1 MVHSDPSP
9 ESQPRAK
16 AVDLKALD
24 ALTGGAFTAPTA
36 GERASRIRNWLAGEP
51 THEQLAEVFRELSQ
65 RDKGAA
71 RPLREKLDELRR
83 ARGQE
88 TLAADWAAR
97 GQALLDAARL
107 NLADAL
113 AWQRDAAKAGAP
125 LSREPL
131 AGLKVLLS
139 ERVKTIED
147 LQHRAQVQREA
158 AVLIVQRTEVLSTK
172 PWRDAQ
178 ALWPSL
184 REDVAHWRGQ
194 ADGLIADPVW
204 PSVDARFPQQIELAR
219 QQLLAVWDAFEAA
232 LAQAVAA
239 ADDAQ
244 APLPAV
250 PVWADEL
257 RALRDL
263 ASGTKPERPAKPK
276 VDPAVLAQQRAAATA
291 AVSQALEALKAELAQ
306 GHGKAAPKAAA
317 ELRQALKDH
326 VRHIDA
332 ALEADAHATLTSA
345 GELEGW
351 QRWRA
356 DQIREE
362 LLAKA
367 QALVEQ
373 PLGGRKQQEALR
385 QLREQW
391 KTGDQGGV
399 PNHGLWKKFDEACN
413 QAYKVVEAWLEK
425 TREQQEAILAQR
437 RALMDELRVWTEA
450 HQGNQDWKL
459 HLRAIQSLEQRWRD
473 AGHLSEKAY
482 AQMQAQWKALVDA
495 AQGPLQAARHESLAR
510 RRALIDE
517 AQALGAQAPLRIDA
531 VRALQQRWQQEAQ
544 QVPIDRRQEQK
555 LWDAFRKPIDD
566 AFARKSAEREQAV
579 AALGEHDRRVI
590 AAAREL
596 EQANASGDAQKIHA
610 AAKALEAA
618 VRGQQVAAAQA
629 DALPAAAASDQL
641 PALAPASEGAAGEQA
656 AATDAAAPEAAQ
668 QAAQDGQA
676 AQADEAAAEPATAEA
691 APAAA
696 PVKPAPKPVIAMRGD
711 DRPGA
716 RRPEPAAGA
725 RGQRPGG
732 RPGERGRP
740 GDTRD
745 TRDARGGR
753 DGRGGPG
760 GRGAPGMGERG
771 GDRWGDRPRPEERG
785 PRLGDAAFRA
795 QRDALDHAQQAL
807 RKLAAQAHG
816 EVLTQLMDAWQQ
828 RDPAQLPA
836 AQALGKGVATAARS
850 RWSQALSGP
859 AAADSQP
866 AEQAL
871 LRLEIA
877 AELPTPAEHLAARRM
892 MQLQMLTRRNAP
904 DPSQTWGDDV
914 AQVLSAEHEGAQARR
929 LQNVLKALLK
939 P

>member
-1 MVHSDPSP
+1 MVHSDPTQD
-9 ESQPRAK
+9 SQARAK
-16 AVDLKALD
+16 ALDLKALD
-24 ALTGGAFTAPTA
+24 ALTGGAFTAATA
-36 GERASRIRNWLAGEP
+36 GERAARIRAWLAGEP
-51 THEQLAEVFRELSQ
+51 SPEQLAEVFKELSN

-71 RPLREKLDELRR
+71 KPLREKLDELRR
-83 ARGQE
+83 ARGQDA
-88 TLAADWAAR
+88 LAADWAAR
-97 GQALLDAARL
+97 AQALLDATRL

-131 AGLKVLLS
+131 AGLKVLLA

-158 AVLIVQRTEVLSTK
+158 AVLIIQRTEVLSTK

-178 ALWPSL
+178 ALWAGL
-184 REDVAHWRGQ
+184 RADVAHWREQ
-194 ADGLIADPVW
+194 ADALVADAIW
-204 PSVDARFPQQIELAR
+204 PSVDPRFPLQIESAR
-219 QQLLAVWDAFEAA
+219 QQLLAVWEAFEAA

-239 ADDAQ
+239 ADDVD

-257 RALRDL
+257 RALRDQ
-263 ASGTKPERPAKPK
+263 ASGAKSDKPAKPK
-276 VDPAVLAQQRAAATA
+276 VDPAVLAQQRAQASA
-291 AVSQALEALKAELAQ
+291 AVQQALDLLKADLAQ

-317 ELRQALKDH
+317 DLRQALKDH

-367 QALVEQ
+367 QALLDK

-385 QLREQW
+385 QLRAQW

-425 TREQQEAILAQR
+425 TREQQEASRAQR
-437 RALMDELRVWTEA
+437 RALMDELRAWTEA
-450 HQGNQDWKL
+450 HQASEDWKL
-459 HLRAIQSLEQRWRD
+459 HTRSLQSFEQRWRD

-482 AQMQAQWKALVDA
+482 AEMQAQWKALIEA
-495 AQGPLQAARHESLAR
+495 AQSPLQAARQQSLAR

-517 AQALGAQAPLRIDA
+517 AQSLGAQEPLRLDA

-544 QVPIDRRQEQK
+544 QVPIERRQEQK
-555 LWDAFRKPIDD
+555 LWDAFRKPIDE
-566 AFARKSAEREQAV
+566 AFARKSAEREKAAQ
-579 AALGEHDRRVI
+579 ALGEHDRQVL

-596 EQANASGDAQKIHA
+596 QQANASGDAQKIQA

-618 VRGQQVAAAQA
+618 VRGQQVAAAA
-629 DALPAAAASDQL
+629 AAVEPAALP
-641 PALAPASEGAAGEQA
+641 PAQAPA
-656 AATDAAAPEAAQ
+656 T
-668 QAAQDGQA
+668 
-676 AQADEAAAEPATAEA
+676 AAEPVSQDEPAADAPAEA
-691 APAAA
+691 ETEASPADEVVPAPT
-696 PVKPAPKPVIAMRGD
+696 PVKAAPKPVIAMRGD

-716 RRPEPAAGA
+716 RKPEPAA
-725 RGQRPGG
+725 RGQRPQ
-732 RPGERGRP
+732 RPGERGGRP
-740 GDTRD
+740 GDMRGDRRAGDRD
-745 TRDARGGR
+745 RFGD
-753 DGRGGPG
+753 
-760 GRGAPGMGERG
+760 RG
-771 GDRWGDRPRPEERG
+771 GDRWGERARPEERG

-795 QRDALDHAQQAL
+795 QRDALEHAQQAL

-816 EVLTQLMDAWQQ
+816 EVLTQLMGAWQQ
-828 RDPAQLPA
+828 RDPAQIPA
-836 AQALGKGVATAARS
+836 AQALGKGVPAAARS
-850 RWSQALSGP
+850 RWNQVLATPASAGADP
-859 AAADSQP
+859 AA
-866 AEQAL
+866 QAM
-871 LRLEIA
+871 LRLEMA
-877 AELPTPAEHLAARRM
+877 ADLPTPAEHLPARRM
-892 MQLQMLTRRNAP
+892 MQLQLLTRRHAASP
-904 DPSQTWGDDV
+904 AETWGEDV
-914 AQVLSAEHEGAQARR
+914 AQVLAAAHEAALARR
-929 LQNVLKALLK
+929 LQQALKVLLK

>member
-1 MVHSDPSP
+1 M
-9 ESQPRAK
+9 
-16 AVDLKALD
+16 
-24 ALTGGAFTAPTA
+24 
-36 GERASRIRNWLAGEP
+36 
-51 THEQLAEVFRELSQ
+51 
-65 RDKGAA
+65 
-71 RPLREKLDELRR
+71 
-83 ARGQE
+83 
-88 TLAADWAAR
+88 
-97 GQALLDAARL
+97 
-107 NLADAL
+107 
-113 AWQRDAAKAGAP
+113 
-125 LSREPL
+125 
-131 AGLKVLLS
+131 
-139 ERVKTIED
+139 
-147 LQHRAQVQREA
+147 
-158 AVLIVQRTEVLSTK
+158 
-172 PWRDAQ
+172 
-178 ALWPSL
+178 
-184 REDVAHWRGQ
+184 
-194 ADGLIADPVW
+194 
-204 PSVDARFPQQIELAR
+204 
-219 QQLLAVWDAFEAA
+219 
-232 LAQAVAA
+232 
-239 ADDAQ
+239 
-244 APLPAV
+244 
-250 PVWADEL
+250 
-257 RALRDL
+257 
-263 ASGTKPERPAKPK
+263 
-276 VDPAVLAQQRAAATA
+276 
-291 AVSQALEALKAELAQ
+291 
-306 GHGKAAPKAAA
+306 
-317 ELRQALKDH
+317 
-326 VRHIDA
+326 
-332 ALEADAHATLTSA
+332 
-345 GELEGW
+345 
-351 QRWRA
+351 
-356 DQIREE
+356 
-362 LLAKA
+362 
-367 QALVEQ
+367 
-373 PLGGRKQQEALR
+373 
-385 QLREQW
+385 
-391 KTGDQGGV
+391 

-437 RALMDELRVWTEA
+437 RALMDELRAWTEA

-482 AQMQAQWKALVDA
+482 AQMQAQWKALVEA

-517 AQALGAQAPLRIDA
+517 AQALGAQSPLRIDA

-641 PALAPASEGAAGEQA
+641 PAQAPASEGVA
-656 AATDAAAPEAAQ
+656 AADVPAAPEAAQ
-668 QAAQDGQA
+668 QGAQDGNA
-676 AQADEAAAEPATAEA
+676 AQADEAVAEPATAEA
-691 APAAA
+691 APAPA
-696 PVKPAPKPVIAMRGD
+696 PVKTSPKPVIAMRGD

-740 GDTRD
+740 GDA
-745 TRDARGGR
+745 RDARGGR

-760 GRGAPGMGERG
+760 GRDMGDRGA
-771 GDRWGDRPRPEERG
+771 DRWGDRPRPEDRG

-850 RWSQALSGP
+850 RWSQALAGP

-914 AQVLSAEHEGAQARR
+914 AQVLGAEHQGAQARR

>member
-1 MVHSDPSP
+1 MVHSDPSQD
-9 ESQPRAK
+9 SQARAK
-16 AVDLKALD
+16 ALDLRALD

-36 GERASRIRNWLAGEP
+36 GERAARIRAWLASEP
-51 THEQLAEVFRELSQ
+51 SPEQLTEVFKELSN

-71 RPLREKLDELRR
+71 KPLREKLDELRR
-83 ARGQE
+83 ARGQDA
-88 TLAADWAAR
+88 LAADWAAR
-97 GQALLDAARL
+97 AQALLDAPRL

-131 AGLKVLLS
+131 AGLKVLLA

-158 AVLIVQRTEVLSTK
+158 AVLVIQRTEVLSTK

-178 ALWPSL
+178 ALWAGL
-184 REDVAHWRGQ
+184 RADVAHWREQ
-194 ADGLIADPVW
+194 ADTLVADPIW
-204 PSVDARFPQQIELAR
+204 PSVDPRFPLQIEAAR
-219 QQLLAVWDAFEAA
+219 QQLLAVWEAFEAA

-239 ADDAQ
+239 ADDAS

-257 RALRDL
+257 RSLRDQ
-263 ASGTKPERPAKPK
+263 AAGIKADKPAKPK
-276 VDPAVLAQQRAAATA
+276 VDPAVLAQQRAQASA
-291 AVSQALEALKAELAQ
+291 AVQQSLDLLKAELAQ

-317 ELRQALKDH
+317 DLRQALKDH

-367 QALVEQ
+367 QALVDK

-425 TREQQEAILAQR
+425 TREQQEASRAQR
-437 RALMDELRVWTEA
+437 RALMDELRAWTEA
-450 HQGNQDWKL
+450 HQASEDWKL
-459 HLRAIQSLEQRWRD
+459 HTRSLQSFEQRWRD

-482 AQMQAQWKALVDA
+482 AEMQAQWKALIEA
-495 AQGPLQAARHESLAR
+495 AQSPLQAARQQSLAR
-510 RRALIDE
+510 RRALIEE
-517 AQALGAQAPLRIDA
+517 AQSLGAQEPLRLDA
-531 VRALQQRWQQEAQ
+531 VRTLQQRWQHEAQ
-544 QVPIDRRQEQK
+544 QVPIERRQEQK
-555 LWDAFRKPIDD
+555 LWDAFRKPIDE
-566 AFARKSAEREQAV
+566 AFARKSAEREKAAQ
-579 AALGEHDRRVI
+579 ALGEHDRRVL

-596 EQANASGDAQKIHA
+596 QQANASGDAQKIQA

-618 VRGQQVAAAQA
+618 VRGQQVAAAA
-629 DALPAAAASDQL
+629 
-641 PALAPASEGAAGEQA
+641 
-656 AATDAAAPEAAQ
+656 
-668 QAAQDGQA
+668 
-676 AQADEAAAEPATAEA
+676 AAAEPAAVAPAQAQEPAAEPAGQGESADSPADQASSDATSQASPADEA
-691 APAAA
+691 APAPA
-696 PVKPAPKPVIAMRGD
+696 PVKAAPKPVIAVRGD

-716 RRPEPAAGA
+716 RKPEPAA
-725 RGQRPGG
+725 RGQRPQ
-732 RPGERGRP
+732 RPGERSRP
-740 GDTRD
+740 GD
-745 TRDARGGR
+745 ARG
-753 DGRGGPG
+753 
-760 GRGAPGMGERG
+760 ERRPG
-771 GDRWGDRPRPEERG
+771 GDRFGDRERWGERARPEERG

-795 QRDALDHAQQAL
+795 QREALEHAQQAL

-816 EVLTQLMDAWQQ
+816 EVLTQLMGAWQQ
-828 RDPAQLPA
+828 RDPAQVPA
-836 AQALGKGVATAARS
+836 AQALGKGVPAAARS
-850 RWSQALSGP
+850 RWNQVLATP
-859 AAADSQP
+859 AAADADP
-866 AEQAL
+866 AAQAM
-871 LRLEIA
+871 LRLEMA
-877 AELPTPAEHLAARRM
+877 ADLPTPAEHLPARRM
-892 MQLQMLTRRNAP
+892 MQLQLLTRRHAASP
-904 DPSQTWGDDV
+904 AETWGDDV
-914 AQVLSAEHEGAQARR
+914 AQVLAAPHEAALARR
-929 LQNVLKALLK
+929 LQQVLKVLLK

>member
-9 ESQPRAK
+9 DSQPRAK

-24 ALTGGAFTAPTA
+24 ALTGGAFTAATA
-36 GERASRIRNWLAGEP
+36 GERASRIRSWLAGEP
-51 THEQLAEVFRELSQ
+51 SPEQLAEVFRELSQ

-83 ARGQE
+83 ARGQDL
-88 TLAADWAAR
+88 LAADWAAR

-158 AVLIVQRTEVLSTK
+158 AVLTVQRTEVLSTK

-178 ALWPSL
+178 AQWPSL

-194 ADGLIADPVW
+194 ADALIADPVW

-219 QQLLAVWDAFEAA
+219 QQLQAVWDAFEAA

-239 ADDAQ
+239 ADEPQ

-257 RALRDL
+257 RALREQ
-263 ASGTKPERPAKPK
+263 ASGAKPERPAKPK
-276 VDPAVLAQQRAAATA
+276 VDPAVLAQQRATATA
-291 AVSQALEALKAELAQ
+291 AVGQALEALKAELAQ

-362 LLAKA
+362 LLTKA
-367 QALVEQ
+367 QALVEH

-425 TREQQEAILAQR
+425 TREQQEANRAQR
-437 RALMDELRVWTEA
+437 RALMDELRAWTEA
-450 HQGNQDWKL
+450 HQANTDWKL
-459 HLRAIQSLEQRWRD
+459 HLRAIQSMDQRWRD

-482 AQMQAQWKALVDA
+482 AELQAQWKALIDA
-495 AQGPLQAARHESLAR
+495 AQAPLQAARQESLAR

-517 AQALGAQAPLRIDA
+517 AQALGAQSPLRIDA
-531 VRALQQRWQQEAQ
+531 VRALQQRWQHEAQ

-555 LWDAFRKPIDD
+555 LWDAFRKPIDE

-629 DALPAAAASDQL
+629 NALPAAAASDQL
-641 PALAPASEGAAGEQA
+641 PAQAPVSEGAAGEPA
-656 AATDAAAPEAAQ
+656 APADAAQEAEAAQ
-668 QAAQDGQA
+668 AG
-676 AQADEAAAEPATAEA
+676 EAAADSAAAEA
-691 APAAA
+691 AFEPAPAPV

-716 RRPEPAAGA
+716 RRPEPAGGP
-725 RGQRPGG
+725 RGQRPGRPE

-740 GDTRD
+740 GGDA
-745 TRDARGGR
+745 RDARGPRGMGDR
-753 DGRGGPG
+753 D
-760 GRGAPGMGERG
+760 RGA
-771 GDRWGDRPRPEERG
+771 DRWGDRPRPEDRG

-816 EVLTQLMDAWQQ
+816 EVLTQLMGAWQQ
-828 RDPAQLPA
+828 RDPAQVPA
-836 AQALGKGVATAARS
+836 AQALGKGVASAARS
-850 RWSQALSGP
+850 RWSQALAAP
-859 AAADSQP
+859 AATDAQA

-914 AQVLSAEHEGAQARR
+914 AQVLAAEHQGGPARR

>member
-51 THEQLAEVFRELSQ
+51 TPEQLAEVFRELSQ

-178 ALWPSL
+178 VLWSSL

-257 RALRDL
+257 RALREL
-263 ASGTKPERPAKPK
+263 ASGAKPERPAKPK
-276 VDPAVLAQQRAAATA
+276 VDPAVLAQQRAAATDS
-291 AVSQALEALKAELAQ
+291 VSQALEALKAELAQ

-391 KTGDQGGV
+391 KTGDQ
-399 PNHGLWKKFDEACN
+399 
-413 QAYKVVEAWLEK
+413 
-425 TREQQEAILAQR
+425 
-437 RALMDELRVWTEA
+437 
-450 HQGNQDWKL
+450 
-459 HLRAIQSLEQRWRD
+459 
-473 AGHLSEKAY
+473 
-482 AQMQAQWKALVDA
+482 
-495 AQGPLQAARHESLAR
+495 
-510 RRALIDE
+510 
-517 AQALGAQAPLRIDA
+517 
-531 VRALQQRWQQEAQ
+531 
-544 QVPIDRRQEQK
+544 
-555 LWDAFRKPIDD
+555 
-566 AFARKSAEREQAV
+566 
-579 AALGEHDRRVI
+579 
-590 AAAREL
+590 
-596 EQANASGDAQKIHA
+596 
-610 AAKALEAA
+610 
-618 VRGQQVAAAQA
+618 
-629 DALPAAAASDQL
+629 
-641 PALAPASEGAAGEQA
+641 
-656 AATDAAAPEAAQ
+656 
-668 QAAQDGQA
+668 
-676 AQADEAAAEPATAEA
+676 
-691 APAAA
+691 
-696 PVKPAPKPVIAMRGD
+696 
-711 DRPGA
+711 
-716 RRPEPAAGA
+716 
-725 RGQRPGG
+725 
-732 RPGERGRP
+732 
-740 GDTRD
+740 
-745 TRDARGGR
+745 
-753 DGRGGPG
+753 
-760 GRGAPGMGERG
+760 
-771 GDRWGDRPRPEERG
+771 
-785 PRLGDAAFRA
+785 
-795 QRDALDHAQQAL
+795 
-807 RKLAAQAHG
+807 
-816 EVLTQLMDAWQQ
+816 
-828 RDPAQLPA
+828 
-836 AQALGKGVATAARS
+836 
-850 RWSQALSGP
+850 
-859 AAADSQP
+859 
-866 AEQAL
+866 
-871 LRLEIA
+871 
-877 AELPTPAEHLAARRM
+877 
-892 MQLQMLTRRNAP
+892 
-904 DPSQTWGDDV
+904 
-914 AQVLSAEHEGAQARR
+914 
-929 LQNVLKALLK
+929 
-939 P
+939 